1 MQKTILL
8 VDDDNELRGFL
19 KKLML
24 ANNFKVMEAAD
35 GAAALEIVEKTPPDI
50 VVLDFGLPKVPGE
63 TVCVEIKKNHPE
75 IVVIALTGKTESAD
89 VVHGLQ
95 IGADDYMTK
104 PFVAEELMA
113 RIRSRIN
120 SVDSN
125 HPTIET
131 KEPDDE
137 LEKEQSIA
145 TNAVPELNKLTFR
158 ESIVLVAIRLV
169 GMELLFAFSF
179 FLVVVLISYL
189 GNFLNAADFFSI
201 YLLIL
206 ITLLIINAIIAFFIV
221 LKWYSEFTEV
231 TREGLMRHSGILHKK
246 VKKYACN
253 FVEIIT
259 LEQGFFGMI
268 FNYGTLELYDPALK
282 EQIYL
287 LNIANPKK
295 HSKTIEKIVSRDA
308 GRPMPFVAQ
317 Q

>member
-1 MQKTILL
+1 MRKTILL

-24 ANNFKVMEAAD
+24 ANNFKVIEATD

-125 HPTIET
+125 HPTIEA
-131 KEPDDE
+131 KEPVDE
-137 LEKEQSIA
+137 LEKEQSVA

-189 GNFLNAADFFSI
+189 GSYLQIVDFWSV

-206 ITLLIINAIIAFFIV
+206 TTLLIINIIIAFFIV

-259 LEQGFFGMI
+259 LEQTFFGMI